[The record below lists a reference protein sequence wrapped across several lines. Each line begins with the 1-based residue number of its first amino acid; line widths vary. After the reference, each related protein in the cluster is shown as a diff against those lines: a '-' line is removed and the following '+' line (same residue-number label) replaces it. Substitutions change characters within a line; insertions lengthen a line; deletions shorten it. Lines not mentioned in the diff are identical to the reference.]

1 MKLPGLLW
9 SCEVLDRQ
17 RNIVSRSEKL
27 NLTPTQGLDFIQRL
41 IFKSGSVVPTWFI
54 APFEGDYTPT
64 PTLTAATFPG
74 LATECT
80 AYQGA
85 TRKEF
90 VEGEPIAG
98 AVNNADAI
106 AEFEFTAA
114 KDIYGF
120 ALLSA
125 SAKGS
130 TGGVIVSA
138 ARLPSAQFVQI
149 GGVLRVR
156 VTAFT
161 LSAN

>member
-9 SCEVLDRQ
+9 SCEVLDRH
-17 RNIVSRSEKL
+17 RNVVSRCEKL

-80 AYQGA
+80 AYEGA
-85 TRKEF
+85 TRLEF
-90 VEGEPIAG
+90 VEGEPVAG
-98 AVNNADAI
+98 AVNNTGSI
-106 AEFEFTAA
+106 AEFEFTAD
-114 KDIYGF
+114 KTIYGL

-130 TGGVIVSA
+130 TGGVVISA
-138 ARLPSAQFVQI
+138 ARLPTAQSVQN

-156 VTAFT
+156 ASAFS